1 MWTQRACASWLLVAT
16 VLVAFDP
23 PQIFVYLDPQDRVD
37 GIAETVAREACPF
50 LRVDA
55 VPLPIP
61 FEVLWLRKAG
71 ESQRYVP
78 DPGRR
83 VPGLLTTCP

>member
-1 MWTQRACASWLLVAT
+1 MTSRGGAARVA
-16 VLVAFDP
+16 LDP
-23 PQIFVYLDPQDRVD
+23 PQIFVYLDPPDRVD
-37 GIAETVAREACPF
+37 GVSERVAREACPY
-50 LRVDA
+50 LRIDA

-71 ESQRYVP
+71 EGQRYVP

-83 VPGLLTTCP
+83 VPGLLTTRP